1 MTVVQSETGWVPST
15 ESFGA
20 RLALV
25 RNHLGLNVAKAAELA
40 GEDDS
45 NWQNWERGVKP
56 RDMVDKARK
65 ISEALGCNFLWLLTG
80 STEGSNATAGYP
92 WAYDSLSDPAV
103 AGALLDVTGLVPAA

>member
-56 RDMVDKARK
+56 RDMVEKARK

-80 STEGSNATAGYP
+80 SSEAGKATPYYWG
-92 WAYDSLSDPAV
+92 AYGNLCDPAV
-103 AGALLDVTGLVPAA
+103 TEMSLAVTGLVPAA